1 MELDNAAPA
10 KDVYVSVRV
19 GDVQKFSKLSS
30 KRGYKFPPSVL
41 GNRYGRVELFRRV
54 GTCSV
59 AVDQSASK
67 HVQQVAFPSVDGNTG
82 TSIRVEVAPQEA
94 AESSHEKKK
103 GPNPKFASAREYLE
117 KHQMEVRLAEAMQAL
132 LRERPD
138 DPGAFVAAALQQSKD
153 MVKVTAKEVP
163 GKTTA
168 EVAKSFDVVPFSRYY
183 SVCFRSFPQEYWA
196 QLGDSFRTRTG
207 LPPLRAKSSCD
218 EAKASQVPIEQEAES
233 AALVP
238 FSAYYVAHVRSC
250 PNGSWSKIYGLFNS
264 QATVAAPSVESPP
277 FAERACSVYKQVAS
291 PLSAAKAVL
300 QPCAWSFSDYNRL
313 HLSSTPPLWNS
324 VHTRFVQHDKMDTA
338 IFSDPSAPSVS
349 QALTLPSSVP
359 FAEYYG
365 KNVQVMSSCAWSGIY
380 ERFLTTNSGK
390 VHHETNS
397 VAAPAPVPWFATP
410 SVGSW
415 LLVSRGSRPTHVDPP
430 RVCGMA
436 LPDMLYGPSFH
447 SFDLSAGL
455 RFI

>member
-117 KHQMEVRLAEAMQAL
+117 KHQMELRLAEAMQAL

-196 QLGDSFRTRTG
+196 QLGDSFRTRQNQRPWYPFLRTTSHMSVPVQMDRG
-207 LPPLRAKSSCD
+207 QRSTASSIRRPPSRHHLSRARRLRREHAVCTSTLHHLFRQQRRCSN
-218 EAKASQVPIEQEAES
+218 
-233 AALVP
+233 
-238 FSAYYVAHVRSC
+238 HVRGLSRSTTDCIC
-250 PNGSWSKIYGLFNS
+250 PPRHRCGTASTQDL
-264 QATVAAPSVESPP
+264 
-277 FAERACSVYKQVAS
+277 CSTTKWTQ
-291 PLSAAKAVL
+291 
-300 QPCAWSFSDYNRL
+300 QFSRTRRL
-313 HLSSTPPLWNS
+313 HLFRRHSLCRHQCLSLNT
-324 VHTRFVQHDKMDTA
+324 TA
-338 IFSDPSAPSVS
+338 RMF
-349 QALTLPSSVP
+349 
-359 FAEYYG
+359 
-365 KNVQVMSSCAWSGIY
+365 
-380 ERFLTTNSGK
+380 R
-390 VHHETNS
+390 
-397 VAAPAPVPWFATP
+397 
-410 SVGSW
+410 
-415 LLVSRGSRPTHVDPP
+415 
-430 RVCGMA
+430 
-436 LPDMLYGPSFH
+436 
-447 SFDLSAGL
+447 
-455 RFI
+455 